1 MKSISLCLLA
11 AAALIPSV
19 ARCAD
24 PFTGRWDLVVTP
36 KAAGAKIYPDWMEVG
51 TKDGAPSVRIQPRS
65 GSAFYAKQF
74 KAQGTHLNVLWA
86 NDTTTWDLDVK
97 DGKLTGVEKRGDNV
111 FADLTGVRAPA
122 AQTRLRPKPGPTP
135 NPSSTARTSPA
146 GSPPTRPR
154 PITMWPKTAIC
165 STNPKAPT
173 SRPPASSTTSNC
185 TSNTTAPTK
194 ATAASI
200 CAAATKSRSNT
211 RRWTPTTSSTA
222 SAPSTACSRPPWSCR
237 ASPAPG
243 RRFDITL
250 VGRWL
255 TVVRNGVKT
264 IDNQE
269 IAGITG
275 GALDSNEG
283 EPGPFYIQGD
293 HTGGMKYRNITDP
306 GAEEIAGAL
315 VSSRCCDQKISRRP
329 SWVLRGSPKPR
340 PGADPPLRVDVIWP
354 KLPDENVVPGLA

>member
-11 AAALIPSV
+11 AAALMPSL

-51 TKDGAPSVRIQPRS
+51 MKDGAPSVRIQPRS

-86 NDTTTWDLDVK
+86 NNTTTWDLDVK

-122 AQTRLRPKPGPTP
+122 LKHA
-135 NPSSTARTSPA
+135 A
-146 GSPPTRPR
+146 
-154 PITMWPKTAIC
+154 
-165 STNPKAPT
+165 PKAWTDPEPIFNGKDLTGWEPT
-173 SRPPASSTTSNC
+173 DP
-185 TSNTTAPTK
+185 
-194 ATAASI
+194 
-200 CAAATKSRSNT
+200 AAANHYVAKDGNLLNESKGANLKTTRKFDDFKLHIEYNCPDAGNSGIYLRGRYEVQVEYEKVDANDKFHSIGAVYSMLAPAVELPRKPNT
-211 RRWTPTTSSTA
+211 WET
-222 SAPSTACSRPPWSCR
+222 
-237 ASPAPG
+237 
-243 RRFDITL
+243 FDITL

-293 HTGGMKYRNITDP
+293 HTGGMKYRNIT
-306 GAEEIAGAL
+306 
-315 VSSRCCDQKISRRP
+315 VQ
-329 SWVLRGSPKPR
+329 VPK
-340 PGADPPLRVDVIWP
+340 
-354 KLPDENVVPGLA
+354 K

>member
-11 AAALIPSV
+11 AAALTPSV

-51 TKDGAPSVRIQPRS
+51 MKDGVPSVRIQPRS

-86 NDTTTWDLDVK
+86 NNTTTWDLDVK

-111 FADLTGVRAPA
+111 FAELTGVRAPA
-122 AQTRLRPKPGPTP
+122 LKHA
-135 NPSSTARTSPA
+135 A
-146 GSPPTRPR
+146 
-154 PITMWPKTAIC
+154 
-165 STNPKAPT
+165 PKAWTDPEPIFNGKDLTGWEPT
-173 SRPPASSTTSNC
+173 DP
-185 TSNTTAPTK
+185 
-194 ATAASI
+194 
-200 CAAATKSRSNT
+200 AAANHYVAKDGDLLNESKGANLKTTRKFDDFKLHIEYNCPDEGNSGIYLRGRYEVQVEYEKVDANDKFHSIGAVYSMLAPAVELPRKPNT
-211 RRWTPTTSSTA
+211 WET
-222 SAPSTACSRPPWSCR
+222 
-237 ASPAPG
+237 
-243 RRFDITL
+243 FDITL

-293 HTGGMKYRNITDP
+293 HTGGMKYRNIT
-306 GAEEIAGAL
+306 
-315 VSSRCCDQKISRRP
+315 VQ
-329 SWVLRGSPKPR
+329 VPK
-340 PGADPPLRVDVIWP
+340 
-354 KLPDENVVPGLA
+354 K

>member
-11 AAALIPSV
+11 AAALTPSL

-36 KAAGAKIYPDWMEVG
+36 KAPGAKVYPDWMEVG
-51 TKDGAPSVRIQPRS
+51 MKDGAPSVRIQPRS

-86 NDTTTWDLDVK
+86 NNTTTWDLDVK

-111 FADLTGVRAPA
+111 FAELTGVPAPALKHASPKTWTAPEPIFNGKDLTGWEPTDPAAANHYVAKDGDLLNESKGANLKTTRKFDDFKLHIEYNCPDEGNSGIYLRGRYEVQVEYEKVDANDKFHSIGAVYSMLAPA
-122 AQTRLRPKPGPTP
+122 VELPRKP
-135 NPSSTARTSPA
+135 
-146 GSPPTRPR
+146 
-154 PITMWPKTAIC
+154 
-165 STNPKAPT
+165 
-173 SRPPASSTTSNC
+173 
-185 TSNTTAPTK
+185 NTWET
-194 ATAASI
+194 
-200 CAAATKSRSNT
+200 
-211 RRWTPTTSSTA
+211 
-222 SAPSTACSRPPWSCR
+222 
-237 ASPAPG
+237 
-243 RRFDITL
+243 FDITL

-293 HTGGMKYRNITDP
+293 HTGGMKYRNIT
-306 GAEEIAGAL
+306 
-315 VSSRCCDQKISRRP
+315 VQ
-329 SWVLRGSPKPR
+329 VPK
-340 PGADPPLRVDVIWP
+340 
-354 KLPDENVVPGLA
+354 K

>member
-51 TKDGAPSVRIQPRS
+51 MKDGVPSVRIQPRS

-86 NDTTTWDLDVK
+86 NNTTTWDLDVK

-122 AQTRLRPKPGPTP
+122 LKHA
-135 NPSSTARTSPA
+135 A
-146 GSPPTRPR
+146 
-154 PITMWPKTAIC
+154 
-165 STNPKAPT
+165 PKAWTDPEPIFNGKDLTGWEPT
-173 SRPPASSTTSNC
+173 DP
-185 TSNTTAPTK
+185 
-194 ATAASI
+194 
-200 CAAATKSRSNT
+200 AAANHYVAKNGELLNESKGANLKTTRKFDDFKLHIEYNCPDEGNSGIYLRGRYEVQVEYEKVDANDKFHSIGAVYSMLAPAVELPRKPNT
-211 RRWTPTTSSTA
+211 WET
-222 SAPSTACSRPPWSCR
+222 
-237 ASPAPG
+237 
-243 RRFDITL
+243 FDITL

-293 HTGGMKYRNITDP
+293 HTGGMKYRNIT
-306 GAEEIAGAL
+306 
-315 VSSRCCDQKISRRP
+315 VQ
-329 SWVLRGSPKPR
+329 VPK
-340 PGADPPLRVDVIWP
+340 
-354 KLPDENVVPGLA
+354 K